1 MASMS
6 EAAANGKCELQGYG
20 PVQSWTLI
28 GKEVSPDVISRNA
41 MKTALAVLIFIS
53 FAFLSAFSQTPSA
66 STSTLGA
73 RTAGLEKHDGFF
85 PYYWDGKKGTILFEL
100 TPAALDREFIYFTG
114 LGSGIGSTDLF
125 ADRSSVA
132 TANLCRLRRVGPRV
146 LVIAENTNFR
156 AENGSP
162 DLKQSVAASFPT
174 SVLAALPIE
183 AEQDGNLLADANA
196 LLVRDAADLL
206 SQLRHPLQ
214 AVGGQIVHQKPPQET
229 NWRLDEARSV
239 IDLDHSRN
247 FPLNTEIEALLTF
260 ATDSEN
266 KLNEPDPHALSL
278 REHHSFVAL
287 PSQGYESREWDPR
300 VGFFGVDFQDFS
312 QPFDRSLKRMLI
324 SRWRLQKKDPS
335 ASLSEPVKP
344 LVFYL
349 DPAIPEPIRSAARR
363 GALWWNTAFEQA
375 GCKNALRIVDLPSGA
390 DPLDI
395 RYPTIQWTNR
405 SGRGWSVGMAQVDPR
420 TGEIIHAVV
429 QLDSHRMR

>member
-6 EAAANGKCELQGYG
+6 EAAANGKGELRAGSGHSQLGL
-20 PVQSWTLI
+20 V
-28 GKEVSPDVISRNA
+28 GKETSTDGISRNT
-41 MKTALAVLIFIS
+41 MKVALIVLILIS
-53 FAFLSAFSQTPSA
+53 FALAAGFSQTLP
-66 STSTLGA
+66 TSTGALGA
-73 RTAGLEKHDGFF
+73 RTAGLEKHNGFF

-100 TPAALDREFIYFTG
+100 TPALLNREFIYFSG
-114 LGSGIGSTDLF
+114 LGSGIGSIDLF

-132 TANLCRLRRVGPRV
+132 TTNLCRLRRVGPRV

-156 AENGSP
+156 AESGSP

-183 AEQDGNLLADANA
+183 AEQDGTLLVDANP

-214 AVGGQIVHQKPPQET
+214 AVGGQIVKQKTTQEI
-229 NWRLDEARSV
+229 NWHLDDARSV
-239 IDLDHSRN
+239 IDLDHTRN

-260 ATDSEN
+260 TTDSEN

-349 DPAIPEPIRSAARR
+349 D
-363 GALWWNTAFEQA
+363 
-375 GCKNALRIVDLPSGA
+375 
-390 DPLDI
+390 
-395 RYPTIQWTNR
+395 
-405 SGRGWSVGMAQVDPR
+405 
-420 TGEIIHAVV
+420 
-429 QLDSHRMR
+429 